1 MDTKLKKLTETEKR
15 ILLWMLLDLS
25 MVLILCGKLL
35 RKWASEFEWGMWR
48 NIEWGIGIGVTA
60 VGILGIAAAL
70 YLVWKFRKN
79 IWNPKMTAFSGSEP
93 EKAGKTAK
101 SSEEA
106 AADKSEADEIEKS
119 RHMQF
124 EARAAAEA
132 EKEQLFLKK
141 SEKVPNELLVLVGG
155 FAFFEWLWPLR
166 HSYARYRIVAEWGT
180 VIECVQTGLLFFGI
194 CGVFLLSAGILVCRY
209 EKKQLREMS
218 FFCRERKRYRDRTS
232 LERQLAG
239 QSKWPFRVALIAELL
254 IVITMIT
261 GLVNGMDGEV
271 LFVILLGLT
280 MLILILFAWKTYR
293 SRLNREMGLLMEQ
306 IHTMAE
312 GDMESR
318 IDDISEKSLLYPA
331 FEELENIES
340 AMQKSVE
347 KQMQAERLKID
358 LITNVSHDLKTPLT
372 SMVGYTD
379 LLKKEDLTPAAQDYV
394 EVISAKQEQL
404 KEMIQSL
411 FELSKSTSGTEKFQM
426 EKMDMKR
433 LIEQTLADMDDA
445 IAQSSLAFRTA
456 LGEEPL
462 PFLGDNG
469 KMYRVIQNLVE
480 NIESAMQKSVEKQM
494 QAERLK
500 IDLITNVSHD
510 LKTPLTSMVG
520 YTDLLKKEDLTPAA
534 QDYVEVISAKQEQL
548 KEMIQSLFELSKS
561 TSGTEKF
568 QMERMD
574 MKRLLEQ
581 TLADMDDAIAQSGL
595 SFRTALGEEPLPFL
609 GDNGKMYRVVQNL
622 VENILKYS
630 LEGTR
635 VYIDA
640 GKENGEI
647 FVTMKNISAYEMN
660 FKAEE
665 MMERFVRG
673 DESRTSEGHG
683 LGLAIASS
691 YTANMGGRMELATDG
706 DLFKV
711 TLHFPEADGESES
724 EGE

>member
-1 MDTKLKKLTETEKR
+1 MDTKSKKLTKTEKR
-15 ILLWMLLDLS
+15 ILTWMLLDLG

-35 RKWASEFEWGMWR
+35 RKWGDEFAWGFWR
-48 NIEWGIGIGVTA
+48 SIDWGIGVGVTVIGA
-60 VGILGIAAAL
+60 VSIAAVVGI
-70 YLVWKFRKN
+70 VWKHWKN
-79 IWNPKMTAFSGSEP
+79 TWSPVMTP
-93 EKAGKTAK
+93 TKT
-101 SSEEA
+101 SEENTGP
-106 AADKSEADEIEKS
+106 SESEEDENAKI
-119 RHMQF
+119 RQMQF
-124 EARAAAEA
+124 EARAAVEI

-141 SEKVPNELLVLVGG
+141 SEKLPNELLILIGG
-155 FAFFEWLWPLR
+155 IAISWWVRPFQ
-166 HSYARYRIVAEWGT
+166 HSYISYSLAGT
-180 VIECVQTGLLFFGI
+180 WHNAAGCVQTGVLYFLI
-194 CGVFLLSAGILVCRY
+194 CGIFLFCVGILLNRY
-209 EKKQLREMS
+209 TEKKLKES
-218 FFCRERKRYRDRTS
+218 FFIFREIEHYKARTS
-232 LERQLAG
+232 LEKQLAAK
-239 QSKWPFRVALIAELL
+239 SKWPFRIAMILELL
-254 IVITMIT
+254 LAVTMLFGLADGWDNEPLFAITIGT
-261 GLVNGMDGEV
+261 TV
-271 LFVILLGLT
+271 
-280 MLILILFAWKTYR
+280 LILILFAWKTYR
-293 SRLNREMGLLMEQ
+293 SRLSREMGLLMEQ

-312 GDMESR
+312 GSMESR
-318 IDDISEKSLLYPA
+318 IAEVSEKSLLYPA
-331 FEELENIES
+331 FAEL
-340 AMQKSVE
+340 
-347 KQMQAERLKID
+347 
-358 LITNVSHDLKTPLT
+358 
-372 SMVGYTD
+372 
-379 LLKKEDLTPAAQDYV
+379 
-394 EVISAKQEQL
+394 
-404 KEMIQSL
+404 
-411 FELSKSTSGTEKFQM
+411 
-426 EKMDMKR
+426 
-433 LIEQTLADMDDA
+433 
-445 IAQSSLAFRTA
+445 
-456 LGEEPL
+456 
-462 PFLGDNG
+462 
-469 KMYRVIQNLVE
+469 E

-691 YTANMGGRMELATDG
+691 YTANMGGCMELATDG

>member
-1 MDTKLKKLTETEKR
+1 MDTKSKKLTETEKR
-15 ILLWMLLDLS
+15 ILTWMLHDLG

-35 RKWASEFEWGMWR
+35 RKWGDEFAWGFWR
-48 NIEWGIGIGVTA
+48 SIDWGIGVGVTVIGA
-60 VGILGIAAAL
+60 VSIAAVAGI
-70 YLVWKFRKN
+70 VWKHWKN
-79 IWNPKMTAFSGSEP
+79 TWSPVMTP
-93 EKAGKTAK
+93 TKT
-101 SSEEA
+101 SEENT
-106 AADKSEADEIEKS
+106 DPSESEEDENAKI
-119 RHMQF
+119 RQMQF
-124 EARAAAEA
+124 EARAAVEI

-141 SEKVPNELLVLVGG
+141 SEKLPNELLILIGG
-155 FAFFEWLWPLR
+155 IAISWWVRPFQ
-166 HSYARYRIVAEWGT
+166 HSYISYSLAGT
-180 VIECVQTGLLFFGI
+180 WHNAAGCVQTGVLYFLI
-194 CGVFLLSAGILVCRY
+194 CGIFLFCVGILLNRY
-209 EKKQLREMS
+209 TEKKLKES
-218 FFCRERKRYRDRTS
+218 FFIFREIEHYKARTS
-232 LERQLAG
+232 LEKQLAAK
-239 QSKWPFRVALIAELL
+239 SKWPFRIAMILELL
-254 IVITMIT
+254 LAVTMLFGLADGWDNEPLFAITIGT
-261 GLVNGMDGEV
+261 TV
-271 LFVILLGLT
+271 
-280 MLILILFAWKTYR
+280 LILILFAWKTYH
-293 SRLNREMGLLMEQ
+293 SRLSREMGLLMEQ

-312 GDMESR
+312 GSMESR
-318 IDDISEKSLLYPA
+318 IDEISEKSLLYPA
-331 FEELENIES
+331 FAEL
-340 AMQKSVE
+340 
-347 KQMQAERLKID
+347 
-358 LITNVSHDLKTPLT
+358 
-372 SMVGYTD
+372 
-379 LLKKEDLTPAAQDYV
+379 
-394 EVISAKQEQL
+394 
-404 KEMIQSL
+404 
-411 FELSKSTSGTEKFQM
+411 
-426 EKMDMKR
+426 
-433 LIEQTLADMDDA
+433 
-445 IAQSSLAFRTA
+445 
-456 LGEEPL
+456 
-462 PFLGDNG
+462 
-469 KMYRVIQNLVE
+469 E

>member
-1 MDTKLKKLTETEKR
+1 
-15 ILLWMLLDLS
+15 
-25 MVLILCGKLL
+25 
-35 RKWASEFEWGMWR
+35 
-48 NIEWGIGIGVTA
+48 
-60 VGILGIAAAL
+60 
-70 YLVWKFRKN
+70 
-79 IWNPKMTAFSGSEP
+79 
-93 EKAGKTAK
+93 
-101 SSEEA
+101 
-106 AADKSEADEIEKS
+106 
-119 RHMQF
+119 
-124 EARAAAEA
+124 
-132 EKEQLFLKK
+132 
-141 SEKVPNELLVLVGG
+141 
-155 FAFFEWLWPLR
+155 
-166 HSYARYRIVAEWGT
+166 
-180 VIECVQTGLLFFGI
+180 
-194 CGVFLLSAGILVCRY
+194 
-209 EKKQLREMS
+209 
-218 FFCRERKRYRDRTS
+218 
-232 LERQLAG
+232 
-239 QSKWPFRVALIAELL
+239 
-254 IVITMIT
+254 
-261 GLVNGMDGEV
+261 
-271 LFVILLGLT
+271 
-280 MLILILFAWKTYR
+280 
-293 SRLNREMGLLMEQ
+293 
-306 IHTMAE
+306 
-312 GDMESR
+312 
-318 IDDISEKSLLYPA
+318 
-331 FEELENIES
+331 
-340 AMQKSVE
+340 MQKSVE

-426 EKMDMKR
+426 EK
-433 LIEQTLADMDDA
+433 
-445 IAQSSLAFRTA
+445 
-456 LGEEPL
+456 
-462 PFLGDNG
+462 
-469 KMYRVIQNLVE
+469 
-480 NIESAMQKSVEKQM
+480 
-494 QAERLK
+494 
-500 IDLITNVSHD
+500 
-510 LKTPLTSMVG
+510 
-520 YTDLLKKEDLTPAA
+520 
-534 QDYVEVISAKQEQL
+534 
-548 KEMIQSLFELSKS
+548 
-561 TSGTEKF
+561 
-568 QMERMD
+568 MD

>member
-1 MDTKLKKLTETEKR
+1 MDIKSKKLTKTEKR
-15 ILLWMLLDLS
+15 ILTWMLLDLS
-25 MVLILCGKLL
+25 MVLILCGRLM
-35 RKWASEFEWGMWR
+35 RKWGVEFSWGLWR
-48 NIEWGIGIGVTA
+48 SINWGIGAGLTA
-60 VGILGIAAAL
+60 VGVVGIAAVL
-70 YLVWKFRKN
+70 YLVWKHWKN
-79 IWNPKMTAFSGSEP
+79 TWSP
-93 EKAGKTAK
+93 AGTQTET
-101 SSEEA
+101 SEENTE
-106 AADKSEADEIEKS
+106 SSGFEADEAAKV
-119 RHMQF
+119 RQLQF

-132 EKEQLFLKK
+132 QKEQLFLKK
-141 SEKVPNELLVLVGG
+141 TEKLPNELLILVGG
-155 FAFFEWLWPLR
+155 AALYSWLQPLQ
-166 HSYARYRIVAEWGT
+166 HSYASYKLAATWSNGMGCMR
-180 VIECVQTGLLFFGI
+180 TGLLFFMI
-194 CGVFLLSAGILVCRY
+194 CGIFLGCAGVLVYRY
-209 EKKQLREMS
+209 ETKQLKETFFYHREI
-218 FFCRERKRYRDRTS
+218 ERYKARTS
-232 LERQLAG
+232 LEKQLAG
-239 QSKWPFRVALIAELL
+239 QSKRAFRIALVVEFLIFLTTIAGLAAGWDEEPLFL
-254 IVITMIT
+254 IIF
-261 GLVNGMDGEV
+261 GMS
-271 LFVILLGLT
+271 

-293 SRLNREMGLLMEQ
+293 SRFNREMGLLMEQ

-312 GDMESR
+312 GSMESR
-318 IDDISEKSLLYPA
+318 ISEISEKSLLYPA
-331 FEELENIES
+331 FAELENIEN

-379 LLKKEDLTPAAQDYV
+379 LLKKEDLTPAALDYV

-445 IAQSSLAFRTA
+445 IAQSSL
-456 LGEEPL
+456 
-462 PFLGDNG
+462 
-469 KMYRVIQNLVE
+469 
-480 NIESAMQKSVEKQM
+480 
-494 QAERLK
+494 
-500 IDLITNVSHD
+500 
-510 LKTPLTSMVG
+510 
-520 YTDLLKKEDLTPAA
+520 
-534 QDYVEVISAKQEQL
+534 
-548 KEMIQSLFELSKS
+548 
-561 TSGTEKF
+561 
-568 QMERMD
+568 
-574 MKRLLEQ
+574 
-581 TLADMDDAIAQSGL
+581 
-595 SFRTALGEEPLPFL
+595 SFRTSLGEEPLPFL

-630 LEGTR
+630 LDGTR

-660 FKAEE
+660 FEAEE

-711 TLHFPEADGESES
+711 ILHFPEAEGESAS
-724 EGE
+724 EERNK

>member
-1 MDTKLKKLTETEKR
+1 MDTKSKKLTKTEKR
-15 ILLWMLLDLS
+15 ILTWMLLDLG

-35 RKWASEFEWGMWR
+35 RKWGDEFAWGFWR
-48 NIEWGIGIGVTA
+48 SIDWGIGVGVTVIGA
-60 VGILGIAAAL
+60 VSIAAVAGI
-70 YLVWKFRKN
+70 VWKHWKN
-79 IWNPKMTAFSGSEP
+79 TWSPVMTP
-93 EKAGKTAK
+93 TKT
-101 SSEEA
+101 SEENT
-106 AADKSEADEIEKS
+106 DPSESEEDENAKI
-119 RHMQF
+119 RQMQF
-124 EARAAAEA
+124 EARAAVEI

-141 SEKVPNELLVLVGG
+141 SEKLPNELLILIGG
-155 FAFFEWLWPLR
+155 IALSWWVRPFQ
-166 HSYARYRIVAEWGT
+166 HSYISYSLAGT
-180 VIECVQTGLLFFGI
+180 WHNAAGCVQTGVLYFLI
-194 CGVFLLSAGILVCRY
+194 CGIFLFSVGILLNRY
-209 EKKQLREMS
+209 TEKKLKES
-218 FFCRERKRYRDRTS
+218 FFIFREIEHYKARTS
-232 LERQLAG
+232 LEKQLAAK
-239 QSKWPFRVALIAELL
+239 SKWPFRIAMILELL
-254 IVITMIT
+254 LAVTMLF
-261 GLVNGMDGEV
+261 GLVDGWGNEP
-271 LFVILLGLT
+271 LFAITIGTTV
-280 MLILILFAWKTYR
+280 LILILFAWKTYR
-293 SRLNREMGLLMEQ
+293 SRLSREMGLLMEQ

-312 GDMESR
+312 GSMESR
-318 IDDISEKSLLYPA
+318 IAEVSEKSLLYPA
-331 FEELENIES
+331 FAELENIES

-426 EKMDMKR
+426 EK
-433 LIEQTLADMDDA
+433 
-445 IAQSSLAFRTA
+445 
-456 LGEEPL
+456 
-462 PFLGDNG
+462 
-469 KMYRVIQNLVE
+469 
-480 NIESAMQKSVEKQM
+480 
-494 QAERLK
+494 
-500 IDLITNVSHD
+500 
-510 LKTPLTSMVG
+510 
-520 YTDLLKKEDLTPAA
+520 
-534 QDYVEVISAKQEQL
+534 
-548 KEMIQSLFELSKS
+548 
-561 TSGTEKF
+561 
-568 QMERMD
+568 MD

>member
-1 MDTKLKKLTETEKR
+1 MDTKSKKLTETEKR
-15 ILLWMLLDLS
+15 ILTWMLLDLG

-35 RKWASEFEWGMWR
+35 RKWGDEFAWGFWR
-48 NIEWGIGIGVTA
+48 SIDWGIGVGVTVIGA
-60 VGILGIAAAL
+60 VSIAAVAGI
-70 YLVWKFRKN
+70 VWKHWKN
-79 IWNPKMTAFSGSEP
+79 TWSPVMNPT
-93 EKAGKTAK
+93 KT
-101 SSEEA
+101 SEENT
-106 AADKSEADEIEKS
+106 DPSESEEDENAKI
-119 RHMQF
+119 RQMQF
-124 EARAAAEA
+124 EARAAVEI

-141 SEKVPNELLVLVGG
+141 SEKLPNELLILIGG
-155 FAFFEWLWPLR
+155 IALSWWVRPFQ
-166 HSYARYRIVAEWGT
+166 HSYISYSLAGT
-180 VIECVQTGLLFFGI
+180 WHNAAGCVQTGVLYFLI
-194 CGVFLLSAGILVCRY
+194 CGIFLFSVGILLNRY
-209 EKKQLREMS
+209 TEKKLKES
-218 FFCRERKRYRDRTS
+218 FFIFREIAHYKARTS
-232 LERQLAG
+232 LEKQLAAK
-239 QSKWPFRVALIAELL
+239 SKWPFRIAMILELL
-254 IVITMIT
+254 LAVTMLF
-261 GLVNGMDGEV
+261 GLVDGWDNEP
-271 LFVILLGLT
+271 LFAITIGTTV
-280 MLILILFAWKTYR
+280 LILILFAWKTYR
-293 SRLNREMGLLMEQ
+293 SRLSREMGLLMEQ

-312 GDMESR
+312 GSMESR
-318 IDDISEKSLLYPA
+318 IAEVSEKSLLYPA
-331 FEELENIES
+331 FAELENIES

-426 EKMDMKR
+426 EK
-433 LIEQTLADMDDA
+433 
-445 IAQSSLAFRTA
+445 
-456 LGEEPL
+456 
-462 PFLGDNG
+462 
-469 KMYRVIQNLVE
+469 
-480 NIESAMQKSVEKQM
+480 
-494 QAERLK
+494 
-500 IDLITNVSHD
+500 
-510 LKTPLTSMVG
+510 
-520 YTDLLKKEDLTPAA
+520 
-534 QDYVEVISAKQEQL
+534 
-548 KEMIQSLFELSKS
+548 
-561 TSGTEKF
+561 
-568 QMERMD
+568 MD

>member
-1 MDTKLKKLTETEKR
+1 MDTKSKKLTETEKR
-15 ILLWMLLDLS
+15 ILTWMLLDLG

-35 RKWASEFEWGMWR
+35 RKWGDEFAWGFWR
-48 NIEWGIGIGVTA
+48 SIDWGIGVGVTVIGA
-60 VGILGIAAAL
+60 VSIAAVAGI
-70 YLVWKFRKN
+70 VWKHWKN
-79 IWNPKMTAFSGSEP
+79 TWSPVMTP
-93 EKAGKTAK
+93 TKT
-101 SSEEA
+101 SEENT
-106 AADKSEADEIEKS
+106 DPSETEEDENAKI
-119 RHMQF
+119 RQMQF
-124 EARAAAEA
+124 EARAAIEI

-141 SEKVPNELLVLVGG
+141 SEKLPNELLILIGG
-155 FAFFEWLWPLR
+155 IAISWWVRPFQ
-166 HSYARYRIVAEWGT
+166 HSYISYSLAGT
-180 VIECVQTGLLFFGI
+180 WHNAAGCVQTGVLYFLI
-194 CGVFLLSAGILVCRY
+194 CGIFLFCVGILLNRY
-209 EKKQLREMS
+209 TEKKLKES
-218 FFCRERKRYRDRTS
+218 FFIFREIEHYKARTS
-232 LERQLAG
+232 LEKQLAAK
-239 QSKWPFRVALIAELL
+239 SKWPFRIAMILELL
-254 IVITMIT
+254 LAVTMFF
-261 GLVNGMDGEV
+261 GLVDGWDNEP
-271 LFVILLGLT
+271 LFVITIGT
-280 MLILILFAWKTYR
+280 TVLILILFAWKTYR
-293 SRLNREMGLLMEQ
+293 SRLSREMGLLMEQ

-312 GDMESR
+312 GSMESR
-318 IDDISEKSLLYPA
+318 IAEVSEKSLLYPA
-331 FEELENIES
+331 FAELENIES

-394 EVISAKQEQL
+394 EVISTKQEQL

-426 EKMDMKR
+426 EK
-433 LIEQTLADMDDA
+433 
-445 IAQSSLAFRTA
+445 
-456 LGEEPL
+456 
-462 PFLGDNG
+462 
-469 KMYRVIQNLVE
+469 
-480 NIESAMQKSVEKQM
+480 
-494 QAERLK
+494 
-500 IDLITNVSHD
+500 
-510 LKTPLTSMVG
+510 
-520 YTDLLKKEDLTPAA
+520 
-534 QDYVEVISAKQEQL
+534 
-548 KEMIQSLFELSKS
+548 
-561 TSGTEKF
+561 
-568 QMERMD
+568 MD

>member
-1 MDTKLKKLTETEKR
+1 MDTKSKKLTKTEKR
-15 ILLWMLLDLS
+15 ILTWMLLDLG

-35 RKWASEFEWGMWR
+35 RKWGDEFAWGFWR
-48 NIEWGIGIGVTA
+48 SIDWGIGVGATVIGA
-60 VGILGIAAAL
+60 VSIAAVIGI
-70 YLVWKFRKN
+70 VWKHWKN
-79 IWNPKMTAFSGSEP
+79 TWSPVMNPT
-93 EKAGKTAK
+93 KT
-101 SSEEA
+101 SEENT
-106 AADKSEADEIEKS
+106 DPSESEEDENAKI
-119 RHMQF
+119 RQMQF
-124 EARAAAEA
+124 EARAAVEI

-141 SEKVPNELLVLVGG
+141 SEKLPNELLILIGG
-155 FAFFEWLWPLR
+155 IALSWWVRPFQ
-166 HSYARYRIVAEWGT
+166 HSYISYSLAGT
-180 VIECVQTGLLFFGI
+180 WHNAAGCVQTGVLYFLI
-194 CGVFLLSAGILVCRY
+194 CGIFLFSVGILLNRY
-209 EKKQLREMS
+209 TEKKLKES
-218 FFCRERKRYRDRTS
+218 FFIFREIEHYKARTS
-232 LERQLAG
+232 LEKQLAAK
-239 QSKWPFRVALIAELL
+239 SKWPFRIAMILELL
-254 IVITMIT
+254 LAVTMLFGLADGWDNEPLFAITIGT
-261 GLVNGMDGEV
+261 TV
-271 LFVILLGLT
+271 
-280 MLILILFAWKTYR
+280 LILILFAWKTYR
-293 SRLNREMGLLMEQ
+293 SRLSREMGLLMEQ

-312 GDMESR
+312 GSMESR
-318 IDDISEKSLLYPA
+318 IDEISEKSLLYPA
-331 FEELENIES
+331 FAELENIES

-394 EVISAKQEQL
+394 EVISVKQEQL

-445 IAQSSLAFRTA
+445 IAQSSLSFRTA

-480 NIESAMQKSVEKQM
+480 NI
-494 QAERLK
+494 
-500 IDLITNVSHD
+500 
-510 LKTPLTSMVG
+510 
-520 YTDLLKKEDLTPAA
+520 
-534 QDYVEVISAKQEQL
+534 
-548 KEMIQSLFELSKS
+548 
-561 TSGTEKF
+561 
-568 QMERMD
+568 
-574 MKRLLEQ
+574 
-581 TLADMDDAIAQSGL
+581 
-595 SFRTALGEEPLPFL
+595 
-609 GDNGKMYRVVQNL
+609 
-622 VENILKYS
+622 LKYS
-630 LEGTR
+630 LGGTR

-660 FKAEE
+660 FVPEE

-691 YTANMGGRMELATDG
+691 YTANMGGRMELSADG

-711 TLHFPEADGESES
+711 ILHFPEAGEDSIATKI
-724 EGE
+724 

>member
-1 MDTKLKKLTETEKR
+1 MDTKSKKLTETEKR
-15 ILLWMLLDLS
+15 ILTWMLLDLG

-35 RKWASEFEWGMWR
+35 RKWGDEFAWGFWR
-48 NIEWGIGIGVTA
+48 SIDWGIGVGVTVIGA
-60 VGILGIAAAL
+60 VSIAAVAGI
-70 YLVWKFRKN
+70 VWKHWKN
-79 IWNPKMTAFSGSEP
+79 TWSPVMNPT
-93 EKAGKTAK
+93 KT
-101 SSEEA
+101 SEENT
-106 AADKSEADEIEKS
+106 DPSETEEDENAKI
-119 RHMQF
+119 RQMQF
-124 EARAAAEA
+124 EARAAIEI

-141 SEKVPNELLVLVGG
+141 SEKLPNELLILIGG
-155 FAFFEWLWPLR
+155 IAISWWVRPFQ
-166 HSYARYRIVAEWGT
+166 HSYISYSLAGT
-180 VIECVQTGLLFFGI
+180 WHNAAGCVQTGVLYFLI
-194 CGVFLLSAGILVCRY
+194 CGIFLFCVGILLNRY
-209 EKKQLREMS
+209 TEKKLKES
-218 FFCRERKRYRDRTS
+218 FFIFREIEHYKARTS
-232 LERQLAG
+232 LEKQLAAK
-239 QSKWPFRVALIAELL
+239 SKWPFRIAMILELL
-254 IVITMIT
+254 LAVTMFF
-261 GLVNGMDGEV
+261 GLVDGWDNEP
-271 LFVILLGLT
+271 LFVITIGT
-280 MLILILFAWKTYR
+280 TVLILILFAWKTYR
-293 SRLNREMGLLMEQ
+293 SRLSREMGLLMEQ

-312 GDMESR
+312 GSMESR
-318 IDDISEKSLLYPA
+318 IAEVSEKSLLYPA
-331 FEELENIES
+331 FAELENIES

-394 EVISAKQEQL
+394 EVIS
-404 KEMIQSL
+404 
-411 FELSKSTSGTEKFQM
+411 T
-426 EKMDMKR
+426 
-433 LIEQTLADMDDA
+433 
-445 IAQSSLAFRTA
+445 
-456 LGEEPL
+456 
-462 PFLGDNG
+462 
-469 KMYRVIQNLVE
+469 
-480 NIESAMQKSVEKQM
+480 
-494 QAERLK
+494 
-500 IDLITNVSHD
+500 
-510 LKTPLTSMVG
+510 
-520 YTDLLKKEDLTPAA
+520 
-534 QDYVEVISAKQEQL
+534 KQEQL

>member
-1 MDTKLKKLTETEKR
+1 MDTKSKKLTETEKR
-15 ILLWMLLDLS
+15 ILTWMLLDLG

-35 RKWASEFEWGMWR
+35 RKWGDEFAWGFWR
-48 NIEWGIGIGVTA
+48 SIDWGIGVGVTVIGA
-60 VGILGIAAAL
+60 VSIAAVAGI
-70 YLVWKFRKN
+70 VWKHWKN
-79 IWNPKMTAFSGSEP
+79 TWSPVMTP
-93 EKAGKTAK
+93 TKT
-101 SSEEA
+101 SEENT
-106 AADKSEADEIEKS
+106 DPSESEEDENAKI
-119 RHMQF
+119 RQMQF
-124 EARAAAEA
+124 EARAAIEI

-141 SEKVPNELLVLVGG
+141 SEKLPNELLILIGG
-155 FAFFEWLWPLR
+155 IAISWWVRPFQ
-166 HSYARYRIVAEWGT
+166 HSYISYSLAGT
-180 VIECVQTGLLFFGI
+180 WHNAAGCVQTGVLYFLI
-194 CGVFLLSAGILVCRY
+194 CGIFLFCVGILLNRY
-209 EKKQLREMS
+209 TEKKLKES
-218 FFCRERKRYRDRTS
+218 FFIFREIEHYKARTS
-232 LERQLAG
+232 LEKQLAAK
-239 QSKWPFRVALIAELL
+239 SKWPFRIAMILELL
-254 IVITMIT
+254 LAVTMFF
-261 GLVNGMDGEV
+261 GLVDGWDNEP
-271 LFVILLGLT
+271 LFAITIGTTV
-280 MLILILFAWKTYR
+280 LILILFAWKTYH
-293 SRLNREMGLLMEQ
+293 SRLSREMGLLMEQ

-312 GDMESR
+312 GSMESR
-318 IDDISEKSLLYPA
+318 IDEISEKSLLYPA
-331 FEELENIES
+331 FAELENIES

-426 EKMDMKR
+426 EK
-433 LIEQTLADMDDA
+433 
-445 IAQSSLAFRTA
+445 
-456 LGEEPL
+456 
-462 PFLGDNG
+462 
-469 KMYRVIQNLVE
+469 
-480 NIESAMQKSVEKQM
+480 
-494 QAERLK
+494 
-500 IDLITNVSHD
+500 
-510 LKTPLTSMVG
+510 
-520 YTDLLKKEDLTPAA
+520 
-534 QDYVEVISAKQEQL
+534 
-548 KEMIQSLFELSKS
+548 
-561 TSGTEKF
+561 
-568 QMERMD
+568 MD

>member
-1 MDTKLKKLTETEKR
+1 
-15 ILLWMLLDLS
+15 
-25 MVLILCGKLL
+25 
-35 RKWASEFEWGMWR
+35 
-48 NIEWGIGIGVTA
+48 
-60 VGILGIAAAL
+60 
-70 YLVWKFRKN
+70 
-79 IWNPKMTAFSGSEP
+79 
-93 EKAGKTAK
+93 
-101 SSEEA
+101 
-106 AADKSEADEIEKS
+106 
-119 RHMQF
+119 
-124 EARAAAEA
+124 
-132 EKEQLFLKK
+132 
-141 SEKVPNELLVLVGG
+141 
-155 FAFFEWLWPLR
+155 
-166 HSYARYRIVAEWGT
+166 
-180 VIECVQTGLLFFGI
+180 
-194 CGVFLLSAGILVCRY
+194 
-209 EKKQLREMS
+209 MS

-254 IVITMIT
+254 IVITIT
-261 GLVNGMDGEV
+261 GLINGMDGEV
-271 LFVILLGLT
+271 LSVILLGLT
-280 MLILILFAWKTYR
+280 TLILILFAWKTYR

-312 GDMESR
+312 GSMESR
-318 IDDISEKSLLYPA
+318 IHEISEKSLLYPA
-331 FEELENIES
+331 FAELENIES

-394 EVISAKQEQL
+394 EVISVKQEQL

-445 IAQSSLAFRTA
+445 IAQSSLSFRTA

-480 NIESAMQKSVEKQM
+480 NI
-494 QAERLK
+494 
-500 IDLITNVSHD
+500 
-510 LKTPLTSMVG
+510 
-520 YTDLLKKEDLTPAA
+520 
-534 QDYVEVISAKQEQL
+534 
-548 KEMIQSLFELSKS
+548 
-561 TSGTEKF
+561 
-568 QMERMD
+568 
-574 MKRLLEQ
+574 
-581 TLADMDDAIAQSGL
+581 
-595 SFRTALGEEPLPFL
+595 
-609 GDNGKMYRVVQNL
+609 
-622 VENILKYS
+622 LKYS
-630 LEGTR
+630 LGGTR

-640 GKENGEI
+640 GKKNGEI

-660 FKAEE
+660 FAPEE

-673 DESRTSEGHG
+673 DASRTSDGHG

-691 YTANMGGRMELATDG
+691 YTANMGGRMELAADG

-711 TLHFPEADGESES
+711 ILRFPEAGEDSAA
-724 EGE
+724 GETATKTWLA

>member
-1 MDTKLKKLTETEKR
+1 MDTKSKKLTETEKR
-15 ILLWMLLDLS
+15 ILTWMLLDLG

-35 RKWASEFEWGMWR
+35 RKWGDEFAWGFWR
-48 NIEWGIGIGVTA
+48 SIDWGIGVGVTVIGA
-60 VGILGIAAAL
+60 VSIAAVAGI
-70 YLVWKFRKN
+70 VWKHWKN
-79 IWNPKMTAFSGSEP
+79 TWSPVMNPT
-93 EKAGKTAK
+93 KT
-101 SSEEA
+101 SEENT
-106 AADKSEADEIEKS
+106 DPSESEEDENAKI
-119 RHMQF
+119 RQMQF
-124 EARAAAEA
+124 EARAAVEI

-141 SEKVPNELLVLVGG
+141 SEKLPNELLILIGG
-155 FAFFEWLWPLR
+155 IALSWWVRPFQ
-166 HSYARYRIVAEWGT
+166 HSYISYSLAGT
-180 VIECVQTGLLFFGI
+180 WHNAAGCVQTGVLYFLI
-194 CGVFLLSAGILVCRY
+194 CGIFLFSVGILLNRY
-209 EKKQLREMS
+209 TEKKLKES
-218 FFCRERKRYRDRTS
+218 FFIFREIEHYKARTS
-232 LERQLAG
+232 LEKQLAAK
-239 QSKWPFRVALIAELL
+239 SKWPFRIAMILELL
-254 IVITMIT
+254 LAVTMLF
-261 GLVNGMDGEV
+261 GLADGLDNEP
-271 LFVILLGLT
+271 LFVITIGT
-280 MLILILFAWKTYR
+280 TVLILILFAWKTYH
-293 SRLNREMGLLMEQ
+293 SRLSREMGLLMEQ

-312 GDMESR
+312 GSMESR
-318 IDDISEKSLLYPA
+318 IAEVSEKSLLYPA
-331 FEELENIES
+331 FAEL
-340 AMQKSVE
+340 
-347 KQMQAERLKID
+347 
-358 LITNVSHDLKTPLT
+358 
-372 SMVGYTD
+372 
-379 LLKKEDLTPAAQDYV
+379 
-394 EVISAKQEQL
+394 
-404 KEMIQSL
+404 
-411 FELSKSTSGTEKFQM
+411 
-426 EKMDMKR
+426 
-433 LIEQTLADMDDA
+433 
-445 IAQSSLAFRTA
+445 
-456 LGEEPL
+456 
-462 PFLGDNG
+462 
-469 KMYRVIQNLVE
+469 E

>member
-1 MDTKLKKLTETEKR
+1 MDTKSKKLTKTEKR
-15 ILLWMLLDLS
+15 ILTWMLLDLG

-35 RKWASEFEWGMWR
+35 RKWGDEFAWGFWR
-48 NIEWGIGIGVTA
+48 SIDWGIGVGVTVIGA
-60 VGILGIAAAL
+60 VSIAAVAGI
-70 YLVWKFRKN
+70 VWKHWKN
-79 IWNPKMTAFSGSEP
+79 TWSPVMTP
-93 EKAGKTAK
+93 TKT
-101 SSEEA
+101 SEENT
-106 AADKSEADEIEKS
+106 DPSESEEDENAKI
-119 RHMQF
+119 RQMQF
-124 EARAAAEA
+124 EARAAIEI

-141 SEKVPNELLVLVGG
+141 SEKLPNELLILIGG
-155 FAFFEWLWPLR
+155 IAISWWVRPFQ
-166 HSYARYRIVAEWGT
+166 HSYISYSLAGT
-180 VIECVQTGLLFFGI
+180 WHNAAGCVQTGVLYFLI
-194 CGVFLLSAGILVCRY
+194 CGIFLFCVGILLNRY
-209 EKKQLREMS
+209 TEKKLKES
-218 FFCRERKRYRDRTS
+218 FFIFREIEHYKARTS
-232 LERQLAG
+232 LEKQLAAK
-239 QSKWPFRVALIAELL
+239 SKWPFRIAMILELL
-254 IVITMIT
+254 LAVTMFF
-261 GLVNGMDGEV
+261 GLVDGWDNEP
-271 LFVILLGLT
+271 LFVITIGT
-280 MLILILFAWKTYR
+280 TVLILILFAWKTYR
-293 SRLNREMGLLMEQ
+293 SRLSREMGLLMEQ

-312 GDMESR
+312 GSMESR
-318 IDDISEKSLLYPA
+318 IAEVSEKSLLYPA
-331 FEELENIES
+331 FAEL
-340 AMQKSVE
+340 
-347 KQMQAERLKID
+347 
-358 LITNVSHDLKTPLT
+358 
-372 SMVGYTD
+372 
-379 LLKKEDLTPAAQDYV
+379 
-394 EVISAKQEQL
+394 
-404 KEMIQSL
+404 
-411 FELSKSTSGTEKFQM
+411 
-426 EKMDMKR
+426 
-433 LIEQTLADMDDA
+433 
-445 IAQSSLAFRTA
+445 
-456 LGEEPL
+456 
-462 PFLGDNG
+462 
-469 KMYRVIQNLVE
+469 E